1 MKPSSQPEQTAA
13 RAVNSHQSRR
23 QRLGAAEQAQVRAV
37 HADFIGAVRYGH
49 GGPRGRSWP
58 AAAAPCRRRVC
69 IDRCRTCSAAGILW
83 GRGSILGGRGSP
95 SAPGGKKGGR
105 GASSAPNPRILT
117 ASALPPMP
125 RDLIHTSG
133 GASSRRF
140 RTCGSN
146 RGALGAKG
154 SRAVKTPKLA
164 HFRPQ
169 SAPSAPEGAHPL
181 GLRGSASAPE
191 GEPHRAPRGPEGA
204 KASGVERLFATL
216 RPIGLDRRPSLI

>member
-1 MKPSSQPEQTAA
+1 MQ
-13 RAVNSHQSRR
+13 RR
-23 QRLGAAEQAQVRAV
+23 RHPLGPRL
-37 HADFIGAVRYGH
+37 HP
-49 GGPRGRSWP
+49 GGPRVP
-58 AAAAPCRRRVC
+58 
-69 IDRCRTCSAAGILW
+69 L
-83 GRGSILGGRGSP
+83 SP
-95 SAPGGKKGGR
+95 RGKKGGR
-105 GASSAPNPRILT
+105 GVSSAPNPRILT

-181 GLRGSASAPE
+181 GLRGSSSAPE
-191 GEPHRAPRGPEGA
+191 GEPHRAPRGPEGT
-204 KASGVERLFATL
+204 KASGVERVVPRARSREDEIVQRSPSPRWVGGDANTRDVRGDTRGRVAAAIRGGASCCRLLSLVLAPDAPHELCLSASLVSWGAT
-216 RPIGLDRRPSLI
+216 